1 MLSWKRW
8 SKCFGPDSRRT
19 FGMGGIVVMRLSK
32 GNLSGNQKLALGLFF
47 ALPLL
52 VVIGK
57 WSVLPTCSLF
67 ERVFSLANIP
77 EKMNS
82 CVAYILFVPFGAT
95 LVVFFRLV
103 LGIRLLGPFRS
114 ILIAIAFQITGIL
127 PGLVFLAL
135 VVGVVVFIRPQ
146 IKAIRLPYFAR
157 VSVILSAVASI
168 MILVLLSGAWLDIE
182 SLCRLA
188 YFPII
193 ALCLTGEGFARTL
206 SKEGLKSAVWRGAAT
221 VLVAIII
228 TFFSQIDG
236 LRSMFLYYPELLICQ
251 IGCIVVIA
259 EFFDLRLFSFLNPP
273 KSKVRSNRGTQGI
286 GLAPA

>member
-1 MLSWKRW
+1 
-8 SKCFGPDSRRT
+8 
-19 FGMGGIVVMRLSK
+19 MRLSK
-32 GNLSGNQKLALGLFF
+32 GNLSGKHKLVLGLLF

-57 WSVLPTCSLF
+57 WSMLPTSDLF
-67 ERVFSLANIP
+67 LRVFSLADIP
-77 EKMNS
+77 NKMNS
-82 CVAYILFVPFGAT
+82 RVAYILFVPFGAT
-95 LVVFFRLV
+95 LVVFFRIV

-127 PGLVFLAL
+127 PGLVFLAM
-135 VVGVVVFIRPQ
+135 VVGVVVAIRPQ

-193 ALCLTGEGFARTL
+193 ALCLMSEGFARTL
-206 SKEGLKSAVWRGAAT
+206 SKEGLKSAVWRGAMT
-221 VLVAIII
+221 VFVAILI
-228 TFFSQIDG
+228 TFFSQING
-236 LRSMFLYYPELLICQ
+236 LRSMFLYYPELLISQ
-251 IGCIVVIA
+251 IGVIVVIA
-259 EFFDLRLFSFLNPP
+259 EFFDLRLLSFLNPSRA
-273 KSKVRSNRGTQGI
+273 KGRSNRDTQI
-286 GLAPA
+286 VGLVPA

>member
-1 MLSWKRW
+1 
-8 SKCFGPDSRRT
+8 
-19 FGMGGIVVMRLSK
+19 MGVIFDLMRLSK

-67 ERVFSLANIP
+67 ERVFSLTDIP

-82 CVAYILFVPFGAT
+82 RVAYILFVPFGAT

-206 SKEGLKSAVWRGAAT
+206 SKEGLKSAVWRGVAT
-221 VLVAIII
+221 VLVAVII

-259 EFFDLRLFSFLNPP
+259 EFFDLRLLSFLNPP

>member
-1 MLSWKRW
+1 
-8 SKCFGPDSRRT
+8 
-19 FGMGGIVVMRLSK
+19 MRLSK
-32 GNLSGNQKLALGLFF
+32 GNLSGKQKLALGMFF

-52 VVIGK
+52 IIIGK

-67 ERVFSLANIP
+67 ERLFSLAEMP
-77 EKMNS
+77 HKMNS
-82 CVAYILFVPFGAT
+82 RIAYILFVPFGAT

-127 PGLVFLAL
+127 PGLVFLAM
-135 VVGVVVFIRPQ
+135 VVGVVVLIRPQ
-146 IKAIRLPYFAR
+146 TKAIRLPYFAR

-168 MILVLLSGAWLDIE
+168 MMLALLSGAWLDIE

-193 ALCLTGEGFARTL
+193 ALCLMGEGFARTL

-221 VLVAIII
+221 VFVAVVI
-228 TFFSQIDG
+228 TLFSQIDG
-236 LRSMFLYYPELLICQ
+236 LRNLFLYYPELLICQ
-251 IGCIVVIA
+251 IGCIVVIS
-259 EFFDLRLFSFLNPP
+259 EFFDLRLLSFLNPP
-273 KSKVRSNRGTQGI
+273 KPKSRRNRDIQGI
-286 GLAPA
+286 GLSAA

>member
-1 MLSWKRW
+1 
-8 SKCFGPDSRRT
+8 
-19 FGMGGIVVMRLSK
+19 MRLSK
-32 GNLSGNQKLALGLFF
+32 GNLFGKQKLALALLF
-47 ALPLL
+47 ALPLV
-52 VVIGK
+52 VVICK
-57 WSVLPTCSLF
+57 WSMLPTSGLF
-67 ERVFSLANIP
+67 LRVFSLADIP
-77 EKMNS
+77 NKMNS
-82 CVAYILFVPFGAT
+82 RVAYILFVPFGAT
-95 LVVFFRLV
+95 LVVFFRIV

-127 PGLVFLAL
+127 PGLVFLAM
-135 VVGVVVFIRPQ
+135 VVGVVVVIRPQ

-168 MILVLLSGAWLDIE
+168 MILVLLSGAWLNIE

-206 SKEGLKSAVWRGAAT
+206 SKEGLKSAVWRGATT
-221 VLVAIII
+221 VLVAILI

-259 EFFDLRLFSFLNPP
+259 EFFDLRLLSFLNPP
-273 KSKVRSNRGTQGI
+273 KTKGRPNQDAHGI
-286 GLAPA
+286 RLVPA

>member
-1 MLSWKRW
+1 
-8 SKCFGPDSRRT
+8 
-19 FGMGGIVVMRLSK
+19 MRLSK
-32 GNLSGNQKLALGLFF
+32 GNLSGNQKLVLGLFF

-57 WSVLPTCSLF
+57 WSLLPTCSLF
-67 ERVFSLANIP
+67 ERVFSLARVP
-77 EKMNS
+77 DKMDS
-82 CVAYILFVPFGAT
+82 RVAYILFVPFGAT

-103 LGIRLLGPFRS
+103 LGIRLMGPFRS

-127 PGLVFLAL
+127 PGLVFLAI
-135 VVGVVVFIRPQ
+135 VVGAVAFIRPQ
-146 IKAIRLPYFAR
+146 TRAIRLPYFAR

-168 MILVLLSGAWLDIE
+168 MILVLLSGSWLNIE

-193 ALCLTGEGFARTL
+193 ALCLMGEGFARTL
-206 SKEGLKSAVWRGAAT
+206 SKEGLKSALWRGLAT

-228 TFFSQIDG
+228 TFFSQIEG
-236 LRSMFLYYPELLICQ
+236 LRSMFLYYPELLLCQ

-259 EFFDLRLFSFLNPP
+259 EFFDLRLLSFLNPP
-273 KSKVRSNRGTQGI
+273 KSKASSNEDTHSI
-286 GLAPA
+286 GLVPA